1 MSTQDD
7 NRLVECVRNGDT
19 EAFGMIVERHKN
31 RLYYLGLKFFHNQED
46 AEDFLQEVF
55 LKAYEK
61 LSSFRGVVPFGAWLY
76 KLAFN
81 LAVNRY
87 HVNKAA
93 LLKEAESIPDIAEEP
108 VAASLDWERIETVAE
123 VNDAIRELPALYS
136 LIIRM
141 HFFDGFTYN
150 EVSEIMD
157 IPVNTVKSHIF
168 RAKKL
173 IVRLLNERNRSG

>member
-7 NRLVECVRNGDT
+7 NRLVECVKSGDT

-31 RLYYLGLKFFHNQED
+31 RVFFLGLKFFHNQED

-61 LSSFRGVVPFGAWLY
+61 LHSFKGIVPFGAWLY

-81 LAVNRY
+81 LAVNKY

-93 LLKEAESIPDIAEEP
+93 LLKEAEGLPDTAE
-108 VAASLDWERIETVAE
+108 VADGNAPDWDKRETVEE
-123 VNDAIRELPALYS
+123 VKEMLERLPALYN

-141 HFFDGFTYN
+141 HFYDGFTYN
-150 EVSEIMD
+150 EISEVIE

-173 IVRLLNERNRSG
+173 IMKLLNERKE